1 MKLGKVYHWSPSK
14 NRENILRE
22 GLKIY
27 NSTIEYEN
35 PVTGKMEI
43 WKPPY
48 LCTATDPWLAL
59 RYVLPMFD
67 DADLP
72 PLDLY
77 CFDIIKSDDVIIRND
92 RTWEIIEVRL
102 LNSVSVDRLK
112 YLATRDQSFCPL
124 RPPRI

>member
-59 RYVLPMFD
+59 RYV
-67 DADLP
+67 
-72 PLDLY
+72 
-77 CFDIIKSDDVIIRND
+77 
-92 RTWEIIEVRL
+92 
-102 LNSVSVDRLK
+102 
-112 YLATRDQSFCPL
+112 
-124 RPPRI
+124 